1 MSVCFETTCQPRSM
15 DIREL
20 VLLTHPFVLSSF
32 SPASSP
38 PFLSSSRH
46 VIPFII
52 SKLGASFHF
61 ISKVRHFFQ
70 QPRYVFLLFEGRSF
84 LSISKG
90 RSFLFYFKVGPFVLF
105 SKVGRFVRFQ
115 GGSFLH
121 SKVSRLQ
128 RWVFLYS
135 KVGHFALN
143 HKVGHSVFFQGR
155 SKVGRFPSTS
165 RCVASF
171 ISKVGHFISYLK
183 VGGFSSRLRCVVSSS
198 LKVGP
203 SQGESF
209 PFPGRAAQSMG
220 CPAPTFP
227 WSPG

>member
-38 PFLSSSRH
+38 PFLSSSRY

-52 SKLGASFHF
+52 SKLGASFNF

-84 LSISKG
+84 LSISKDK
-90 RSFLFYFKVGPFVLF
+90 SFLFF
-105 SKVGRFVRFQ
+105 SKVR
-115 GGSFLH
+115 
-121 SKVSRLQ
+121 RL
-128 RWVFLYS
+128 FS
-135 KVGHFALN
+135 D
-143 HKVGHSVFFQGR
+143 
-155 SKVGRFPSTS
+155 S
-165 RCVASF
+165 RCVVS
-171 ISKVGHFISYLK
+171 L
-183 VGGFSSRLRCVVSSS
+183 SSPRYVVSSS

-203 SQGESF
+203 NQGESF
-209 PFPGRAAQSMG
+209 RFPGRAAQSVG
-220 CPAPTFP
+220 CPAATFP